1 MLQKQFVGWNRL
13 AENLWKLNF
22 YSSCENNLLDEID
35 WKRTGESLTF
45 TGAIKKQF
53 LEWNR
58 LGEDRRKLNFYG
70 SYKNK
75 LLDEKDSKRTG
86 ESLTFLQHFWSVL
99 SMTNIAVGDV
109 QQT

>member
-1 MLQKQFVGWNRL
+1 M
-13 AENLWKLNF
+13 
-22 YSSCENNLLDEID
+22 DEID

-45 TGAIKKQF
+45 TGAVKKLF

-58 LGEDRRKLNFYG
+58 LREDRWKLNFYRI
-70 SYKNK
+70 YKNK

-86 ESLTFLQHFWSVL
+86 ESLTFLQHFRSVL
-99 SMTNIAVGDV
+99 SMTNITVGDV

>member
-22 YSSCENNLLDEID
+22 YSSCKNLLDEID

-45 TGAIKKQF
+45 TGAIKNYF
-53 LEWNR
+53 LNEIDSEKI
-58 LGEDRRKLNFYG
+58 GESLTFTG
-70 SYKNK
+70 FIKNK

-86 ESLTFLQHFWSVL
+86 ESLTFLQHFRSVL
-99 SMTNIAVGDV
+99 SMTNITVGDV

>member
-22 YSSCENNLLDEID
+22 YSSCKKKLDEID

-45 TGAIKKQF
+45 TGAIKKLF

-58 LGEDRRKLNFYG
+58 LREDRWKLNFYRI
-70 SYKNK
+70 YKNK

-86 ESLTFLQHFWSVL
+86 ESLTFLQHFRSVL
-99 SMTNIAVGDV
+99 SMTNITVGDV